1 MANRNFPSQR
11 IYNMHMMQVQLDA
24 QLTIGASGAP
34 TVTQALGI
42 SSITRISAGRYR
54 VLLQDPYVK
63 IVSLGVIMQ
72 TNGASASGVGAVE
85 LRVSDVANAAAPSFD
100 IQCFDNSSAAVDPAN
115 GSGMIIR
122 VSLSNSSVQ

>member
-11 IYNMHMMQVQLDA
+11 LYSMHMMQVQLDA
-24 QLTIGASGAP
+24 QVTIGASGAP

-54 VLLQDPYVK
+54 ILLQDPYVK
-63 IVSLGVIMQ
+63 ILSLGICMQ
-72 TNGASASGVGAVE
+72 SNGATQSGVFACE
-85 LRVSDVANAAAPSFD
+85 LRSSSVSTASAPSFD
-100 IQCFDNSSAAVDPAN
+100 IQCFDAAGSAVDPID

-122 VSLSNSSVQ
+122 VALSNSSVQ